1 MDKFVTSFDLETR
14 GGDQLRETEVILL
27 IIRFSLVSNPFCHVE
42 SQPVRTLSLLNVT
55 YTSLQ
60 PESFCDLRT
69 AARSRLSSSYSRRVK
84 YLWVGNGRG
93 AINGERGGIPRVF
106 QLIYLEIF
114 ITLAITSQTF
124 RRLDVKRKGSST
136 CDLISIPWDLPF
148 GHLQW
153 DSVTILNIVI
163 FPKHSEKMFYD
174 H

>member
-1 MDKFVTSFDLETR
+1 MKKSALQHIPTINSAICFTIFFIYLPLIPTFSGVDKFVTSFDLKTS
-14 GGDQLRETEVILL
+14 GGDQLRETEVIFL

-55 YTSLQ
+55 CTSLQ

-69 AARSRLSSSYSRRVK
+69 AARSRLSSSYSRRMK

-93 AINGERGGIPRVF
+93 AIKGERGGIPRVF

-124 RRLDVKRKGSST
+124 RRLDVKR
-136 CDLISIPWDLPF
+136 
-148 GHLQW
+148 
-153 DSVTILNIVI
+153 
-163 FPKHSEKMFYD
+163 
-174 H
+174 